1 MLQVTVIKSQ
11 TKCSTCSETEQ
22 IVDEISRK
30 YIGRVELKVIQS
42 GTPEA
47 KEFGLIS
54 TPVVA
59 LGKKIYS
66 MGKPVIKEKVEGWIK
81 KELGD

>member
-1 MLQVTVIKSQ
+1 MLVVTVIKSPS
-11 TKCSTCSETEQ
+11 KCNTCSETE
-22 IVDEISRK
+22 ILVNDISK
-30 YIGRVELKVIQS
+30 SFPDVEFRVLTN

-47 KEFGLIS
+47 AEFGVVS

-66 MGKPVIKEKVEGWIK
+66 MGKPVIREKVENWIK
-81 KELGD
+81 KELGS